1 MKKSNLLSH
10 QFISVGRMDKVKGF
24 DLLIEAYNEFY
35 KNNPASDWKL
45 VIIGD
50 GDERECLE
58 KLIKAYNLEKCVFL
72 PGYSNNVIDY
82 YLNSSIY
89 IMSSRW
95 EGFPMVLSE
104 CMELGL
110 PIVSFDIDVMKE
122 FISNGNDGILV
133 EKGNIHDLA
142 NAMKK
147 VSEDVRLRKFIAK
160 NEAKK
165 IKELS
170 EDNILEQWEQIFKE
184 FEGNENRK
192 IY

>member
-1 MKKSNLLSH
+1 M
-10 QFISVGRMDKVKGF
+10 
-24 DLLIEAYNEFY
+24 
-35 KNNPASDWKL
+35 
-45 VIIGD
+45 
-50 GDERECLE
+50 
-58 KLIKAYNLEKCVFL
+58 
-72 PGYSNNVIDY
+72 
-82 YLNSSIY
+82 
-89 IMSSRW
+89 
-95 EGFPMVLSE
+95 
-104 CMELGL
+104 
-110 PIVSFDIDVMKE
+110 
-122 FISNGNDGILV
+122 V